1 MVHLDGEVVVVRP
14 DGAVRLA
21 VVAALV
27 LAQLPVSH
35 FGRLSGVYVNYFF
48 NC

>member
-1 MVHLDGEVVVVRP
+1 MARLDGAVVVVRP
-14 DGAVRLA
+14 DGAVRLV

-35 FGRLSGVYVNYFF
+35 FRRVSAVYLKL
-48 NC
+48 